1 MVLVDS
7 PYEILVYNS
16 CQITAQGNVFVE
28 IQEYIKLISIQNLEC
43 PAHGIKNNSMYIYLL
58 FIDNTILI
66 NVLIEND
73 IYGTPFYS
81 AKSNNTYTFILRR
94 KNILEKSKWLEV
106 INCIKSNSQIP
117 NGIIGYGEKSTV
129 DPIGL
134 NYTIQP
140 IQTVNNNNNNTLVTI
155 PNQNNDYDD
164 DNMIVPNNYFLRS
177 TVKSKDS
184 DDSIVYII
192 IIYLLI

>member
-43 PAHGIKNNSMYIYLL
+43 PAHGIKNNSIYIYLL

-81 AKSNNTYTFILRR
+81 AKSNNTYTFILRC
-94 KNILEKSKWLEV
+94 KNILEKSQWLEV

>member
-81 AKSNNTYTFILRR
+81 AKSNNTYTFILRC

-164 DNMIVPNNYFLRS
+164 DKMIVPNNYFLRS

>member
-43 PAHGIKNNSMYIYLL
+43 PAHGIKNNSIYIYLL

-81 AKSNNTYTFILRR
+81 AKSNNTYTFILRC

-140 IQTVNNNNNNTLVTI
+140 IQTVNNNNNTLVTI

>member
-81 AKSNNTYTFILRR
+81 AKSNNTYTFILRC